1 MQKVLVTGGAG
12 YVGSW
17 AVRKLLESGFAVRVL
32 DSLLWGDSGVE
43 ELYDHPMFELVEGD
57 VRDTDCVDSCLR
69 GVEHVVHLA
78 AIVGDPACAKEPETA
93 RAVNEAASKQL
104 YDLAQQAGVRRFVFA
119 STCSNYGKMAG
130 DTPVDEDSELRPVSL
145 YAELKVAVEEFL
157 LSQTGN
163 TFPVCLRFAT
173 AYGRSPR
180 MRFDLT
186 VNEFTKIAALGE
198 ELAVFGEQF
207 WRPYCHVEDLG
218 RAVSTV
224 LTADQSALTSQVFN
238 IGYDDENYRK
248 GMIVEAISAE
258 FPEVDVQYVSKDEDP
273 RDYRVAFR
281 RARNELGFAI
291 TRTVPDGIREIR
303 HAIESGAYD
312 FEGTHCYSNV

>member
-17 AVRKLLESGFAVRVL
+17 AVRKLLEGGYAVRVL
-32 DSLLWGDSGVE
+32 DSLLWGEAGIV
-43 ELYDHPMFELVEGD
+43 ELYEHPTFELVVGD
-57 VRDTDCVDSCLR
+57 VRDEECVREALQGID
-69 GVEHVVHLA
+69 HVIHLA
-78 AIVGDPACAKEPETA
+78 AIVGDPACAKEPEVA
-93 RAVNEAASKQL
+93 RAVNEHASCRV
-104 YDLAQQAGVRRFVFA
+104 YELAREAGVQRFVFA

-130 DTPVDEDSELRPVSL
+130 DQPVDEDSELRPVSL
-145 YAELKVAVEEFL
+145 YAETKVAVEKFL
-157 LSQTGN
+157 LQQQEGTR
-163 TFPVCLRFAT
+163 PICLRFAT

-218 RAVSTV
+218 RAVVAV
-224 LTADQSALTSQVFN
+224 LQAEDSALESQVFN

-248 GMIVEAISAE
+248 GMIVDAVAEE
-258 FPEVDVQYVSKDEDP
+258 FPALDVKFVQKNEDP

-312 FEGTHCYSNV
+312 FEGTHSYSNV